1 MLRHSLGE
9 QIGLV
14 GSFPN
19 AAQGKSTRPMPSR
32 VQCYPPIEDRS
43 LQLTS
48 EIDMNGLNQP
58 NWTVRIWRLT
68 IFWMDSFQKMLSN
81 LLKLEAIPVSGQS
94 PIARE
99 GFESPLSAIGSQL
112 GSCSPVEGLKPIPE
126 RSRWFFRGSTAFP
139 MLSPWKDWSP
149 GAPNSDSTGHWLTL
163 KTYDWLT
170 FHCHVSP
177 PVMLLQT
184 GAARVFGSTLAHWGN
199 FGAGGS
205 WKENT
210 GHRIPPFETQSIT
223 VNHRTKVYSR
233 GSMENRPTLQIPE
246 IEAAQG
252 LVRPWQLWP

>member
-1 MLRHSLGE
+1 
-9 QIGLV
+9 
-14 GSFPN
+14 
-19 AAQGKSTRPMPSR
+19 MPSR

-58 NWTVRIWRLT
+58 NWTVRILRLT
-68 IFWMDSFQKMLSN
+68 IFWMDSFKKMLSN
-81 LLKLEAIPVSGQS
+81 LLFGSPVSDQS

-112 GSCSPVEGLKPIPE
+112 GSCSPVAGLKPIPS
-126 RSRWFFRGSTAFP
+126 SRWDSRGSTAFP
-139 MLSPWKDWSP
+139 MLSPFRLELEPPS
-149 GAPNSDSTGHWLTL
+149 NSQALWPS
-163 KTYDWLT
+163 KPIWLT

-184 GAARVFGSTLAHWGN
+184 GAARVFGSTLADWGN

-210 GHRIPPFETQSIT
+210 ASYSSIWNPINHSKPPNQGVFKGKYGESTNVTNTRNWTSTGLGPSLATLALSIAH
-223 VNHRTKVYSR
+223 VDCPLAQVPVY
-233 GSMENRPTLQIPE
+233 
-246 IEAAQG
+246 
-252 LVRPWQLWP
+252 